1 MEKITYELV
10 DSRLI
15 LYIPA
20 VVVDPALLEVRA
32 AIVADRGECEETE
45 LLGAAP
51 VFKNMTDHFQKLKQ
65 DYEYLNP
72 EMLLHDYRRKLL

>member
-1 MEKITYELV
+1 M
-10 DSRLI
+10 
-15 LYIPA
+15 
-20 VVVDPALLEVRA
+20 VRA

-51 VFKNMTDHFQKLKQ
+51 VFKNMTHFQKLKQ
-65 DYEYLNP
+65 YYEYLNP

>member
-20 VVVDPALLEVRA
+20 VVVDLALLVVRA

-51 VFKNMTDHFQKLKQ
+51 VFKNMTHFQKLKQ
-65 DYEYLNP
+65 NSEYLNP
-72 EMLLHDYRRKLL
+72 EMLLHDYRKKLL

>member
-10 DSRLI
+10 DSKLI

-20 VVVDPALLEVRA
+20 VVVDLALLVVRA
-32 AIVADRGECEETE
+32 AIVADRGECEET
-45 LLGAAP
+45 AP
-51 VFKNMTDHFQKLKQ
+51 VFKNMTHFQKLKQ
-65 DYEYLNP
+65 YSEYLNP

>member
-1 MEKITYELV
+1 M
-10 DSRLI
+10 
-15 LYIPA
+15 
-20 VVVDPALLEVRA
+20 VRA

-65 DYEYLNP
+65 YSEYLNP